1 MIKIPKLEVWVYFD
15 YFRGFWGIFFFL
27 VVILRFLGHFGHFEV
42 LGFFAHSKKFEGIL
56 VILVILG
63 VF

>member
-15 YFRGFWGIFFFL
+15 YFKGFWGIFFFL
-27 VVILRFLGHFGHFEV
+27 AVILRFLRHFGHFEV
-42 LGFFAHSKKFEGIL
+42 LGFFAHSKEFEGIL
-56 VILVILG
+56 VILVVSG